1 MSQYCGKCDLWDS
14 LVMIKEVN
22 DETTDWGN
30 IKICQISDD
39 SYFDENGW
47 NNVGLLDIKCLKDL
61 LPYAA
66 YIVNMVSWGKDYCIV
81 YIGAESYV
89 QQMERKK
96 IEWAVR
102 DLKCIYRK
110 YKRKKIDFN
119 VDDMLSEIWNPS
131 ELDKQVAQRIME
143 HPTSFKTD
151 DLKVLICE
159 YYKANL
165 YDDMIKEGY
174 SENEAYEWCYN
185 NKKTW

>member
-1 MSQYCGKCDLWDS
+1 MSKYCGKCDLWDL
-14 LVMIKEVN
+14 LVMIREVN
-22 DETTDWGN
+22 DETTDWDK
-30 IKICQISDD
+30 IKIYQINDD
-39 SYFDENGW
+39 STFDENGW
-47 NNVGLLDIKCLKDL
+47 NNVELLDIKCLKDL

-66 YIVNMVSWGKDYCIV
+66 YIVNMASWGKDYCIV
-81 YIGAESYV
+81 YIGTESYA
-89 QQMERKK
+89 QQMERKR

-119 VDDMLSEIWNPS
+119 VDDMLREIWNPS

-151 DLKVLICE
+151 GLKVLICE